1 LTRTLFLH
9 VGPAKTGTSAVQ
21 HVLQRH
27 DNSVVIYPKVG
38 LWADGSHHNLI
49 LNYFGE
55 YMRPEVVREEA
66 ADLLARIGTEAKRTN
81 RDIVISSEILAGR
94 KDLAGF
100 AAALEQQIGESL
112 RVELVM
118 VVREHFER
126 AASLY
131 NQRVKDGVTGE
142 KRDPDAFLAAHAQ
155 GMCYSNFLKR
165 VRNTRFDVCVLN
177 YHPPEDCVER
187 VLAHFGL
194 AQTIIDQPPRNVSL
208 SRPALV
214 AALAGN
220 RAAGSQEERN
230 RFVAGLRRMPD
241 FHAPAGFIF
250 GTDAAF
256 AAERKFKKDR
266 NFLLRRFDIELP
278 LPDFPADRMAFRINE
293 EEFRDISTIAAPFG
307 SYGQRI
313 IEAVQPYIRVNASA

>member
-27 DNSVVIYPKVG
+27 DNSIVLYPKVG
-38 LWADGSHHNLI
+38 LWADGSHHNLV

-55 YMRPEVVREEA
+55 YTRPEVVRENP
-66 ADLLARIGTEAKRTN
+66 ADLLARIGREARQSDRN
-81 RDIVISSEILAGR
+81 IVISSEILAGR
-94 KDLAGF
+94 KDLTGF
-100 AAALEQQIGESL
+100 TAALEREVGESL

-165 VRNTRFDVCVLN
+165 FRNTRFERCVLN
-177 YHPPEDCVER
+177 YHPAEDCVQR
-187 VLAHFGL
+187 VLAHFGF
-194 AQTIIDQPPRNVSL
+194 AQLTDHLPARNVSL
-208 SRPALV
+208 SQAALV
-214 AALAGN
+214 ASLAAN
-220 RAAGSQEERN
+220 RVAVSQEERN
-230 RFVAGLRRMPD
+230 RFVAALRRMPGYLS
-241 FHAPAGFIF
+241 PAGFIF
-250 GTDAAF
+250 GRDAAF
-256 AAERKFKKDR
+256 EAEHKFRKDR
-266 NFLLRRFDIELP
+266 NFLLRRFEIELP
-278 LPDFPADRMAFRINE
+278 LPDFPEDRLAFGVSE
-293 EEFRDISTIAAPFG
+293 KEFNDISEMTARFG
-307 SYGQRI
+307 GYGEKI
-313 IEAVQPYIRVNASA
+313 LEAVCPYVRT